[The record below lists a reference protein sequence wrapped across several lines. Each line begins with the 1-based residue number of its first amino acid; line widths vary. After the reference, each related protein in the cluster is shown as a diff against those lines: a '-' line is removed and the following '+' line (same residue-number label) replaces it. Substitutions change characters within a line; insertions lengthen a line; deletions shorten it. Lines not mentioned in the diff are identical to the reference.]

1 MNRVE
6 LLKLI
11 DNKLIENVDL
21 SELSFLDGYDF
32 SGCRLINVIFACEK
46 QKEKVLRNINFK
58 NASLENV
65 SFDNATLENCD
76 FDGAETSMNKVSFKR
91 CNLIKCRFR
100 NAQISWSDFRY
111 TEINSATFEGTKLS
125 FCDFYRA
132 LLVGVIIFRKS
143 KINHC
148 SLYYTYFDEG
158 ATIRRDNLSGG
169 KILQQDKMAYRKFL
183 VDWNLYGTGVRKN
196 EQNRLSDWSPDNSL
210 KARFADAEDI
220 YKTLNGLWMSKG
232 YLGDANWAYI
242 KGKKMERKRMMA
254 ELKSK
259 QISFTDKMKNII
271 LIAWNFLSDMMFGY
285 GESMRKMIL
294 TYVVMVFVFAYLYYA
309 SSEVSIVNYTQAIGI
324 SFKNMVAMSSDQVSG
339 ISPFIDF
346 LNMVQTTIGILIT
359 GIFGFILGNKIRNQ

>member
-1 MNRVE
+1 M
-6 LLKLI
+6 
-11 DNKLIENVDL
+11 
-21 SELSFLDGYDF
+21 
-32 SGCRLINVIFACEK
+32 
-46 QKEKVLRNINFK
+46 
-58 NASLENV
+58 
-65 SFDNATLENCD
+65 
-76 FDGAETSMNKVSFKR
+76 
-91 CNLIKCRFR
+91 
-100 NAQISWSDFRY
+100 
-111 TEINSATFEGTKLS
+111 
-125 FCDFYRA
+125 
-132 LLVGVIIFRKS
+132 
-143 KINHC
+143 
-148 SLYYTYFDEG
+148 
-158 ATIRRDNLSGG
+158 
-169 KILQQDKMAYRKFL
+169 
-183 VDWNLYGTGVRKN
+183 
-196 EQNRLSDWSPDNSL
+196 SDWSPDNSL

-294 TYVVMVFVFAYLYYA
+294 TYVVMVFVYYA